1 MQRGD
6 TSIYSDLGGVEHV
19 AVVTETHTDGT
30 VDLAVLKTSQ
40 RNVKRAVQ
48 PGPGLFFDP
57 DFVEPPVAE
66 PAEDAPPVPPGLSSV
81 PQEENV
87 ENPAHGDPVG
97 FEQPEEPSAG

>member
-19 AVVTETHTDGT
+19 AVVTEAHTDGT

-48 PGPGLFFDP
+48 PGPGMFFDP
-57 DFVEPPVAE
+57 DFVEPTVAE
-66 PAEDAPPVPPGLSSV
+66 PTVDAPSEPTGLSSV

-87 ENPAHGDPVG
+87 ESPAHGDPADV
-97 FEQPEEPSAG
+97 EQPEEPSAG